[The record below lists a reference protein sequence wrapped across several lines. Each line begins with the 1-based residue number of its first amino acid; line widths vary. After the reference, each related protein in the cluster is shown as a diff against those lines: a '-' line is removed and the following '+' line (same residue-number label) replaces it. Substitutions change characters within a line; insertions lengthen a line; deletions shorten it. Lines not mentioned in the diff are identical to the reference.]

1 MFCSTFVDSRQRE
14 DAKNATINRELAL
27 LKRMFRLGM
36 QATPAKVLRIPA
48 FPKVVEN
55 NVVQRILWSRD
66 NVCKHSR
73 MHARSLHQASS
84 TRLRSRSVRSFLR
97 GFLLL
102 RSLRWQRPPFRR
114 EYAREFLHP
123 NQSRRSSARQFCRHV
138 LRHKARHKSRNHFRF
153 RLAGAG
159 VLVREEILPARFAS
173 EEGIMKLGNTMRES
187 QTASVTSRIR
197 RVP

>member
-1 MFCSTFVDSRQRE
+1 MARQLPNMIIRLRVSLGEPELDMFCSTFVDSRQRE
-14 DAKNATINRELAL
+14 EAKNATINRELAL

-36 QATPAKVLRIPA
+36 QATPAKVLRISA
-48 FPKVVEN
+48 FPKLVEN

-73 MHARSLHQASS
+73 LKLIHARSLHQASS

-102 RSLRWQRPPFRR
+102 RSFRWQRPPFRR

-123 NQSRRSSARQFCRHV
+123 NQSRRSSARQW
-138 LRHKARHKSRNHFRF
+138 
-153 RLAGAG
+153 
-159 VLVREEILPARFAS
+159 S
-173 EEGIMKLGNTMRES
+173 EPQK
-187 QTASVTSRIR
+187 
-197 RVP
+197 